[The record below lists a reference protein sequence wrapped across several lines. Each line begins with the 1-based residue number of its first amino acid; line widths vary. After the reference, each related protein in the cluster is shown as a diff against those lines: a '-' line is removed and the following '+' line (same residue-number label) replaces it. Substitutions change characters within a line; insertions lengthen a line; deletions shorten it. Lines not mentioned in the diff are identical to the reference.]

1 MGRQER
7 ESCFAYFKHLD
18 VVWKHKLTFLV
29 LRTETSVNFLEMA
42 GIHTPDGLCSP
53 TFQSLGGNDLFLKKS

>member
-42 GIHTPDGLCSP
+42 GIILLMACALPHFKAWEGMTC
-53 TFQSLGGNDLFLKKS
+53 F